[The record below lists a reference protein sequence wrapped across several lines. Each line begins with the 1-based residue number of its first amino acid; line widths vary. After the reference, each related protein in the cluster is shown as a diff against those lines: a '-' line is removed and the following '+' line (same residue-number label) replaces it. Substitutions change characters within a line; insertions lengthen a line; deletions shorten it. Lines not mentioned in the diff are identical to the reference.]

1 MELYNAPA
9 NRFVAGFIGSPR
21 MNFMDASIV
30 GDDMATAIGIRPE
43 HISVSRE
50 GGDLHGT
57 VSHVEHLGA
66 DTNLYLQTE
75 AAGLVTIRM
84 FGEHRFTIGERLF
97 ARFDPAHIY
106 RFGADGRTMT

>member
-1 MELYNAPA
+1 
-9 NRFVAGFIGSPR
+9 
-21 MNFMDASIV
+21 MNFMDASII
-30 GDDMATAIGIRPE
+30 GDETATTIGIRPE

-50 GGDLHGT
+50 GGDLQGI

-84 FGEHRFTIGERLF
+84 FGEHRFTIGEPLF
-97 ARFDPAHIY
+97 ARFGPAHIY
-106 RFGADGRTMT
+106 RFGEDGRTMTGG